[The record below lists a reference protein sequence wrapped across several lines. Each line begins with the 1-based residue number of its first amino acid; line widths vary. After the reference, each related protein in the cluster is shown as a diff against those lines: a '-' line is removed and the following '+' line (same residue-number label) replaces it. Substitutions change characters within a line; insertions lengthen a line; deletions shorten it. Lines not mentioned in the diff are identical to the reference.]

1 MILFRAA
8 KFCANITFA
17 FNCTYIVVLSMNTN
31 SSLFIVIIHTVF
43 TGDTVDAVNAPG
55 TSLIRVDP
63 SSRIVYYPSGS
74 LLQVYCLS

>member
-17 FNCTYIVVLSMNTN
+17 FNCTYIVLSMNTD
-31 SSLFIVIIHTVF
+31 SSLFIGIIHTVF
-43 TGDTVDAVNAPG
+43 TGDIVDAVDAPG

-63 SSRIVYYPSGS
+63 SSWIVYYPGGS
-74 LLQVYCLS
+74 FLQVYCLS